1 MSPARKSSK
10 KLRILV
16 SNDDGIHAPGL
27 AVAEK
32 IARTLS
38 DDIWVVAPET
48 EQSGASHSLTLTLP
62 LRPRQAGPQRFAL
75 SGTPTDCVMMAG
87 IHIMKDAL
95 PDLVISGV
103 NRGFNVADDVTYSG
117 TVAAAMEGAVLGI
130 PSLAMSQ
137 AVGGSEDGAAIF
149 PCAEKHGP
157 PLVKRLVEIGWPE
170 GVLLN
175 INFPPLPPSKVTRV
189 VVTAQGARDQSMLRL
204 DERVDARGRT
214 YFWVGFK
221 RIFSDPESGTDLR
234 AIYEGHISVTPLHL
248 NLTEFREQQRLST
261 LLDGPVAALNRRAAR
276 GKTPKTQKAA
286 KPSDGADRFR
296 RAWKGDDR
304 EVRLVSIR

>member
-1 MSPARKSSK
+1 MSARRRK
-10 KLRILV
+10 KALRILI

-48 EQSGASHSLTLTLP
+48 EQSGASHSLTLSLP
-62 LRPRQAGPQRFAL
+62 LRLRQAGPQRFAVF
-75 SGTPTDCVMMAG
+75 GTPTDCVMMAG
-87 IHIMKDAL
+87 IHILKDHL
-95 PDLVISGV
+95 PDLVLSGV

-130 PSLAMSQ
+130 PSIAMSQ
-137 AVGGSEDGAAIF
+137 AVNGRDEQVMWN
-149 PCAEKHGP
+149 CAQKHGP
-157 PLVKRLVEIGWPE
+157 AVIKRLVEIGWPE

-175 INFPPLPPSKVTRV
+175 VNFPPLPAGKVTRV
-189 VVTAQGARDQSMLRL
+189 AVTCQGMRDQSMLRV

-221 RIFSDPESGTDLR
+221 RVFQDPERGTDLH
-234 AIYEGHISVTPLHL
+234 AINEGQISVTPLHL
-248 NLTEFREQQRLST
+248 DLTELREQKRLAELIDGT
-261 LLDGPVAALNRRAAR
+261 LASLKRARPPKGAKRPAHVR
-276 GKTPKTQKAA
+276 GQ
-286 KPSDGADRFR
+286 GRFR
-296 RAWKGDDR
+296 GA
-304 EVRLVSIR
+304 

>member
-1 MSPARKSSK
+1 MSARPRKR

-38 DDIWVVAPET
+38 DDIWVIAPET
-48 EQSGASHSLTLTLP
+48 EQSGASHSLTLTMP
-62 LRPRQAGPQRFAL
+62 LRLRQAGHQRYAL

-87 IHIMKDAL
+87 IHLMKDRL

-117 TVAAAMEGAVLGI
+117 TVAAAMEGTVLGI
-130 PSLAMSQ
+130 PSIAMSQ
-137 AVGGSEDGAAIF
+137 AVGGRDETEEIWT
-149 PCAEKHGP
+149 CAEKHGP
-157 PLVKRLVEIGWPE
+157 GLVKRLVEVGWPKD
-170 GVLLN
+170 VLLN
-175 INFPPLPPSKVTRV
+175 INFPALPPSKVKRV
-189 VVTAQGARDQSMLRL
+189 TVTAQGARDQSMLRL

-221 RIFSDPESGTDLR
+221 RVFSDPESGTDLR

-261 LLDGPVAALNRRAAR
+261 LLDGPISALGNRERPPAKK
-276 GKTPKTQKAA
+276 GKSA
-286 KPSDGADRFR
+286 KPDGAVRFR
-296 RAWKGDDR
+296 RAWKVNEG
-304 EVRLVSIR
+304 

>member
-1 MSPARKSSK
+1 MSRVTTRRKK
-10 KLRILV
+10 QLRILV

-32 IARTLS
+32 IARSLS

-62 LRPRQAGPQRFAL
+62 LRLRQAGHQRFAL

-87 IHIMKDAL
+87 IHIMKDHL

-130 PSLAMSQ
+130 PSIAMSQ
-137 AVGGSEDGAAIF
+137 AAGGDYEEDVLFA
-149 PCAEKHGP
+149 CAEKHGP
-157 PLVKRLVEIGWPE
+157 ALVKRLVEIGWPE

-175 INFPPLPPSKVTRV
+175 VNFPALPPGKVKRV
-189 VVTAQGARDQSMLRL
+189 IVTTQGQRDQSILRVDQRL
-204 DERVDARGRT
+204 DARGKS

-221 RIFSDPESGTDLR
+221 RIFGDPERGTDLH
-234 AIYEGHISVTPLHL
+234 AMAQGCISVTPLHMD
-248 NLTEFREQQRLST
+248 LTELREQKRLEG
-261 LLDGPVAALNRRAAR
+261 LLDTSLAVLSRKQ
-276 GKTPKTQKAA
+276 KTA
-286 KPSDGADRFR
+286 KPTRKGPLKKAGARSR
-296 RAWKGDDR
+296 KGAA
-304 EVRLVSIR
+304 

>member
-1 MSPARKSSK
+1 MPPRRKK
-10 KLRILV
+10 QLRILV

-27 AVAEK
+27 VVAEK

-62 LRPRQAGPQRFAL
+62 LRLRHAGPQRFAL

-87 IHIMKDAL
+87 IHIMKDHL
-95 PDLVISGV
+95 PDLVLSGV

-130 PSLAMSQ
+130 PSIALSQ
-137 AVGGSEDGAAIF
+137 AVGGREDEAAIF
-149 PCAEKHGP
+149 ACAEKHGP

-175 INFPPLPPSKVTRV
+175 INFPPLPPSKVKRV
-189 VVTAQGARDQSMLRL
+189 LVTAQGQRDQSMLKV

-221 RIFSDPESGTDLR
+221 RILIDPERGTDLH
-234 AIYEGHISVTPLHL
+234 AMAQGCISVTPLHMD
-248 NLTEFREQQRLST
+248 LTDFREQQRLEGQ
-261 LLDGPVAALNRRAAR
+261 LDSSLAFVGRKKTGASIPSKKRAGRSRRVAGL
-276 GKTPKTQKAA
+276 
-286 KPSDGADRFR
+286 PSDID
-296 RAWKGDDR
+296 
-304 EVRLVSIR
+304 E